1 MNRQQLP
8 MDPVDLINEVL
19 TKIELVQAKERK
31 AQLQAEIG
39 HLFLKLDAIEKQ
51 KLDWLVGWHLYNVLG
66 AEKHPMFERCC
77 EIELMRLVNMTF
89 NEDVLEAMG
98 ETA

>member
-8 MDPVDLINEVL
+8 MDPVDLINEFL
-19 TKIELVQAKERK
+19 IKIEIVQAKERK

-51 KLDWLVGWHLYNVLG
+51 KLDWTVGWHLYNVLG
-66 AEKHPMFERCC
+66 AENHPMFERCC
-77 EIELMRLVNMTF
+77 QTELMRIINMTP
-89 NEDVLEAMG
+89 MG